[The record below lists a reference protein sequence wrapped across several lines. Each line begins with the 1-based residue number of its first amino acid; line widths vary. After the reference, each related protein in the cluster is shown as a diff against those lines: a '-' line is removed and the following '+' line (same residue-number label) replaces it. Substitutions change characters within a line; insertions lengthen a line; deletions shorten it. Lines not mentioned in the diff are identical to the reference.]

1 MKTEKFSVNGM
12 TCAACE
18 ANVTRSVKKL
28 KGVSDVSVSLLANQM
43 HVTFDENAIGTAEI
57 IRAVVDAGYG
67 AARINEAQAKTE
79 DGEGG
84 FRSEWNRRQ
93 EETEKEQAGM
103 KRRLTRS
110 ILLLIPLM
118 YVAMG
123 GMLGL
128 PLPNFLIGTE
138 NALISAFT
146 QFLIALPVLYLNRKF
161 FTSGFKAL
169 SKRAPNMDSL
179 VAVGSLASMLYGIF
193 AIYRMAYGF
202 GHGAMELVHQYAHS
216 LYFESS
222 AMILTLVTVGKY
234 LEARSKAKT
243 SDALGKL
250 IDLAPKTATVVR
262 DGVEQ
267 VVPSEQVIAGDI
279 VVIKPGESIPVD
291 GVVTQGHGYVDQAAI
306 TGESIPVEKGEG
318 DTVISATIN
327 KNGTFRFRAS
337 RVGNDTTLAQI
348 IRLVDEA
355 GTTKAPIARLADRI
369 SGVFVP
375 VVMGIAVLTGAVLT
389 RTAKA
394 AA

>member
-43 HVTFDENAIGTAEI
+43 HVTFDENAIGAAEI

-79 DGEGG
+79 GGAGG

-103 KRRLTRS
+103 KRRLARS

-128 PLPNFLIGTE
+128 PLPDFLIGTE

-262 DGVEQ
+262 DGAHV
-267 VVPSEQVIAGDI
+267 SAI
-279 VVIKPGESIPVD
+279 VSCEIFE
-291 GVVTQGHGYVDQAAI
+291 
-306 TGESIPVEKGEG
+306 
-318 DTVISATIN
+318 
-327 KNGTFRFRAS
+327 
-337 RVGNDTTLAQI
+337 
-348 IRLVDEA
+348 
-355 GTTKAPIARLADRI
+355 
-369 SGVFVP
+369 
-375 VVMGIAVLTGAVLT
+375 
-389 RTAKA
+389 
-394 AA
+394 